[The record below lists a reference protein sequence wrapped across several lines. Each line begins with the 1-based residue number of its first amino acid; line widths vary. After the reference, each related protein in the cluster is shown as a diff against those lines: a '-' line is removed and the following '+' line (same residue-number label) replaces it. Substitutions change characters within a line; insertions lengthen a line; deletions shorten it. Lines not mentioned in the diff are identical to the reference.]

1 MLLISSCFKSK
12 DKVIIKDNSKVLA
25 TVNGKSITQ
34 LNVDIAR
41 KTSTFS
47 EKEMIEKIIDDE
59 LLLTMADKLK
69 VNASDDEAE
78 SEMKKQRS
86 LIEKAD
92 NKSEIKETIN
102 DIIKQLGITEEEY
115 WNSYVI
121 GGYKRALI
129 IGKVRKKLGAET
141 DKTLKQLREK
151 ADIKYYD

>member
-1 MLLISSCFKSK
+1 
-12 DKVIIKDNSKVLA
+12 
-25 TVNGKSITQ
+25 
-34 LNVDIAR
+34 
-41 KTSTFS
+41 
-47 EKEMIEKIIDDE
+47 
-59 LLLTMADKLK
+59 MADKLK

-121 GGYKRALI
+121 GAYKRALI
-129 IGKVRKKLGAET
+129 IGKVRKKLGADT